1 MSEHDKPNQQATV
14 SPTGSPTGTSE
25 HQTDQPPAQ
34 NQPAQPAPAPSPAL
48 PPLHEHPE
56 FKDRIEQA
64 KRSGVRE
71 LLTALGFQGVDTPEG
86 LAKAQ
91 QALAETIEY
100 ARQQREASMTAEEK
114 MQEQLRSLTSER
126 DSLAQER
133 DRYKQAAEQVQQ
145 ELAEFKADLAR
156 ASALESAA
164 ASAGAIRPSDVV
176 MWARSYRPTEFAQIV
191 GNDQVINAEQI
202 KAIVDACQADRG
214 EWFAARTPGSPSH
227 AGAKPPAAP
236 PADQQKRELAIQTVR
251 RGMR

>member
-14 SPTGSPTGTSE
+14 SQTGSPAGTSE

-34 NQPAQPAPAPSPAL
+34 NQPPQPASAPSPAL

-64 KRSGVRE
+64 KRSGARE
-71 LLTALGFQGVDTPEG
+71 LLAALGFQDVGTPEG

-91 QALAETIEY
+91 QALAETVEY
-100 ARQQREASMTAEEK
+100 ARK
-114 MQEQLRSLTSER
+114 MNEQVRALTSER

-133 DRYKQAAEQVQQ
+133 DRYKQAAEQAQR
-145 ELAEFKADLAR
+145 ELAEFKADLQR
-156 ASALESAA
+156 TSALESAA
-164 ASAGAIRPSDVV
+164 AAAGAIRPGDVV
-176 MWARSYRPTEFAQIV
+176 MWARTYRPAEFAQILDD
-191 GNDQVINAEQI
+191 NQALNEEQL

-227 AGAKPPAAP
+227 VGAKPPAAP

>member
-1 MSEHDKPNQQATV
+1 MSEQDKNQQQATE
-14 SPTGSPTGTSE
+14 SNPGPPTGTSE
-25 HQTDQPPAQ
+25 QTDQKQ
-34 NQPAQPAPAPSPAL
+34 TQPSAAPSW

-56 FKDRIEQA
+56 FKSRIDQA

-71 LLTALGFQGVDTPEG
+71 LLTDLGFQGVDTPEA
-86 LAKAQ
+86 LE
-91 QALAETIEY
+91 QARQSLAELIQY
-100 ARQQREASMTAEEK
+100 ARQQREASMTAEER

-133 DRYKQAAEQVQQ
+133 DRYKQAAEQAQR
-145 ELAEFKADLAR
+145 ELAEFKADLQR
-156 ASALESAA
+156 TSALESAA
-164 ASAGAIRPSDVV
+164 AAAGAIRPGDVV
-176 MWARSYRPTEFAQIV
+176 MWARTYRPAEFAQILDD
-191 GNDQVINAEQI
+191 NQALNEEQL